1 MPVRKSALPTSSAEL
16 RAVYDGRRHAK
27 HTLFAGTNILQ
38 VTGGT
43 EGPADDAWSGYK
55 PQEAK
60 GNEVM
65 GLVLTTGIDTS
76 KGDLLVLCN
85 GCDVALH
92 TFCITPQLA
101 KLPKGSWYC
110 PRCIWKTQRHG
121 VKLGEEK
128 LACESSGWQP
138 LDGSLTSPN
147 A

>member
-76 KGDLLVLCN
+76 KGDLISSILYPTKAAE
-85 GCDVALH
+85 GSSAVAS
-92 TFCITPQLA
+92 A
-101 KLPKGSWYC
+101 RG
-110 PRCIWKTQRHG
+110 
-121 VKLGEEK
+121 
-128 LACESSGWQP
+128 
-138 LDGSLTSPN
+138 TSPSH
-147 A
+147 AHQCE